1 MNAAAKIQ
9 DRHVSDGRRDFD
21 FLFGEW
27 TVLHRRLKV
36 RGAGSSDWDEFSG
49 TTTCRGLMGAL
60 VNVDENDMPSRGFQ
74 GLTFRTFNI
83 ERREWA
89 IYWVNSISGVLQPP
103 VFGRFINGE
112 GLFYGSDVD
121 AGRPVLVVYVWEAI
135 TADSARWSQ
144 AFSYDDGRTWETNWI
159 MAFTRAA

>member
-1 MNAAAKIQ
+1 MNAAVKIQ
-9 DRHVSDGRRDFD
+9 DCQVQDGRRDFD

-27 TVLHRRLKV
+27 TVLHRSLKV
-36 RGAGSSDWDEFSG
+36 RGAGSSDWDEFFG
-49 TTTCRGLMGAL
+49 TSTCRGQMGGL
-60 VNVDENDMPSRGFQ
+60 VNVDENEMPSRGFQ
-74 GLTFRTFNI
+74 GLTFRTFNL

-89 IYWVNSISGVLQPP
+89 IYWVNSTSGALQPP

-112 GLFYGSDVD
+112 GLFYGADVD

-135 TADSARWSQ
+135 TAESARWSQ